1 MPIAGDAAFCYHGI
15 AGMRGGAVSVN
26 LPEKILALRK
36 ARGMSQADLAEKLY
50 VTRQTVSR
58 WERGSAAPDAENLLR
73 LAQVF
78 DVSVD
83 ELLGN
88 APAAGQPAASA
99 GFSRMLFCFA
109 ALELMLLLIQFL
121 SVCVLKSVFFGLLS
135 CLPIACL
142 TGGFAY
148 AYRRHASRETAAAA
162 AFRRRLFQITAW
174 LGTYFPVR
182 LLLMAVSAAVPL
194 FTVPAAFEAVTAVI
208 YLMTALLL
216 TLRLELPPAASG

>member
-1 MPIAGDAAFCYHGI
+1 MG
-15 AGMRGGAVSVN
+15 
-26 LPEKILALRK
+26 LPETISALRK
-36 ARGMSQADLAEKLY
+36 ARGLSQAELAEQLY

-58 WERGSAAPDAENLLR
+58 WETGAVLPDAENLLR

-88 APAAGQPAASA
+88 VPPAVEKSASVVGTGRA
-99 GFSRMLFCFA
+99 LLYFLVLEGMLT
-109 ALELMLLLIQFL
+109 LMQFL
-121 SVCVLKSVFFGLLS
+121 TVCVLKSVFFGLLS
-135 CLPIACL
+135 CLPVACL
-142 TGGFAY
+142 AGGFEY
-148 AYRRHASRETAAAA
+148 AYQRHASSETSDTA
-162 AFRRRLFQITAW
+162 AFRRRLLQITAW

-182 LLLMAVSAAVPL
+182 LAVMAVSAAVPL
-194 FTVPAAFEAVTAVI
+194 FTVPAAFEAVTAII